1 MSQSVSALSRWP
13 LRQGLN
19 QSVNQPVNQP
29 VSWYVHG
36 MSCSWYAMFM
46 VDELVCSWYVMF
58 MAWYVH
64 GVACSWY
71 AMSCRFHGMVC
82 SWHGCVRGKV
92 CSWHGCVRG
101 KACHGTL
108 MVCVCMWSGRTFEGT
123 DESDNVT
130 MLDAAHDVD
139 LELGLLDLSR

>member
-1 MSQSVSALSRWP
+1 
-13 LRQGLN
+13 
-19 QSVNQPVNQP
+19 
-29 VSWYVHG
+29 
-36 MSCSWYAMFM
+36 MFM

-82 SWHGCVRGKV
+82 SWQGCVRGMV
-92 CSWHGCVRG
+92 VFVVWHVMARSW
-101 KACHGTL
+101 
-108 MVCVCMWSGRTFEGT
+108 CVCMWSGRTFEGT